1 MHSLPYQSTSV
12 LLYTCK
18 LAMLG
23 EKGMCMCCL
32 KTIIDCDIGMSKI
45 KLETRE
51 THNSQEKVLE
61 TEQYQTRELRGN
73 TN

>member
-1 MHSLPYQSTSV
+1 
-12 LLYTCK
+12 
-18 LAMLG
+18 MLG